1 MANMSYCRFT
11 NTSEDLEDCLN
22 HIYDKLVSQEEQK
35 ARVTLIETCQSILT
49 TLGYKVTSPD
59 DLESNDTEF
68 DDNDLDDG
76 E

>member
-1 MANMSYCRFT
+1 MANMSYCRFA

-22 HIYDKLVSQEEQK
+22 HIDDKLVSQAEQK
-35 ARVTLIETCQSILT
+35 ARVQLIEMCQSILT
-49 TLGYKVTSPD
+49 ALGYEVKSPD
-59 DLESNDTEF
+59 ELESDDSEF

>member
-1 MANMSYCRFT
+1 MSYCRFA

-22 HIYDKLVSQEEQK
+22 HIDDKLVSQVEQK
-35 ARVTLIETCQSILT
+35 ARVRLIETCQSILEA
-49 TLGYKVTSPD
+49 LGYKVTSPD